1 MKTIQNRTDELRQ
14 IAAQTKEE
22 LQVIH
27 CDFENKAD
35 VKAFEK
41 HIETVFKNRIA
52 LIKSYE
58 NQGEGADAFTYEC
71 VNRRI
76 NAVRN
81 AAQSADGL
89 YRKKY
94 PKLSVAHAF
103 TELCAPCPSDSFN
116 GLDRIYH
123 IELAAAIWLLDFLRG
138 SNKLDEALAFLPES
152 REELDRVTMPNVTD
166 SVHCDDLLRGML
178 YVIRYRNLGI
188 SGFDEE
194 KPLLDAADAALQG
207 DGSAEPTVG
216 RNRFASILSLV
227 EEDTI
232 NALTDAF
239 RAQIGELTEDLLD
252 VLSVLKAKKA
262 ELAQTKIKMIE
273 EEIQRIAQT
282 LPTDDGLPVHRNET
296 PPSDGIGFET
306 TYTAADDARVE
317 AFQTE
322 EELQKAEYQLRTFCL
337 SVLWLAS
344 DKQQEIRD
352 LIGEELFGKIRKPSV
367 SDPFGFCFAFLYLLY
382 RNSDEI
388 WLYNLPYVVLENAC
402 RELPWAGTSAARKNN
417 PEFTTELVEAAKLH
431 PEEYITPPSQTIL
444 NRHIV
449 KHPFVDPN
457 RDTISFSQL
466 VYIMSGL
473 VPPRG
478 LPELSYMKS
487 LFSDSGLPQTEV
499 EILYDYLSLAY
510 LMAQRDENYV
520 FVDEEET
527 EAPEA
532 EEQEADARA
541 EEQRELK
548 RENKKL
554 KALINKLEHRLRE
567 SGEALKNAD
576 ESLNEAS
583 AELAELRSMI
593 RQPEKEQVDYT
604 TTITF
609 PYEAQKRTVVFGGHS
624 SWLKAI
630 RPLLPNVRFIEP
642 SAQPNTGLIL
652 NADVVWIQTN
662 ALSHSSFYKIID
674 LVRKNNIELH
684 YFKYASAEK
693 CAEQL
698 ALEEAK
704 NAEEQQTE
712 ES

>member
-1 MKTIQNRTDELRQ
+1 MKTIQNRTEELRQ

-22 LQVIH
+22 WRIIR

-41 HIETVFKNRIA
+41 HIETVFKSRIG
-52 LIKSYE
+52 LIKSYD
-58 NQGEGADAFTYEC
+58 NQGDTTDNFTYEC

-76 NAVRN
+76 KAVRN
-81 AAQSADGL
+81 TAQTVDGL

-94 PKLSVAHAF
+94 PQLSVAHAF

-116 GLDRIYH
+116 SLNKNCH
-123 IELAAAIWLLDFLRG
+123 IELAAAIWLLDVLRG

-178 YVIRYRNLGI
+178 YVIRCRNLGI
-188 SGFDEE
+188 GGFDED
-194 KPLLDAADAALQG
+194 KPLLDAADAGLQG

-216 RNRFASILSLV
+216 RNRFASIVSLIDK
-227 EEDTI
+227 DTV

-239 RAQIGELTEDLLD
+239 RAQIAQLTEDLLD
-252 VLSVLKAKKA
+252 VLSVLQAKKA
-262 ELAQTKIKMIE
+262 DLAQTKIRMIE
-273 EEIQRIAQT
+273 DEIQRITQT
-282 LPTDDGLPVHRNET
+282 QKTDDRLPAHSHET
-296 PPSDGIGFET
+296 LPSDGVGFET
-306 TYTAADDARVE
+306 TYTAADDARAE

-322 EELQKAEYQLRTFCL
+322 EELQKTAYQIRSFCL
-337 SVLWLAS
+337 SVLCLAS
-344 DKQQEIRD
+344 DKQQEIRE

-367 SDPFGFCFAFLYLLY
+367 SDPFGFCFAFLYLLD

-402 RELPWAGTSAARKNN
+402 RDLPWAGTSAAGKNN
-417 PEFTTELVEAAKLH
+417 PEFTAELVEAAKIH
-431 PEEYITPPSQTIL
+431 PEDYITPPSQSIL

-466 VYIMSGL
+466 VYTMSGL

-487 LFSDSGLPQTEV
+487 LFSDSGLPQSEV

-520 FVDEEET
+520 FVDEEEP

-532 EEQEADARA
+532 EEQDADDRA
-541 EEQRELK
+541 QEQRELK

-593 RQPEKEQVDYT
+593 RQVQREQADYT
-604 TTITF
+604 TTIAF

-698 ALEEAK
+698 ALADA
-704 NAEEQQTE
+704 AENDEDQTE
-712 ES
+712 E